1 MLFNYQNC
9 PYTKYSRHKLI
20 VKNFQLL
27 NHWLRSLKIQWFF
40 FKGTSLQ
47 FKSNFLILLSKRFN
61 KDISKPWPKKH
72 CHRSS
77 YKQDNGV
84 TTFCYLIAL
93 SPHLKSTNLLIYIS
107 YRTQL
112 LLNKLCSKMQLFFL
126 NLKSTKWILNFFA
139 QMFR

>member
-9 PYTKYSRHKLI
+9 PYIKYSRHKLI

-47 FKSNFLILLSKRFN
+47 FKSNFPILLSERFN
-61 KDISKPWPKKH
+61 KDISKLDRK
-72 CHRSS
+72 SI
-77 YKQDNGV
+77 V
-84 TTFCYLIAL
+84 TDRAVSKTTGSQFFCYLIAL

-126 NLKSTKWILNFFA
+126 NLKSIKWILTFFA

>member
-27 NHWLRSLKIQWFF
+27 NHWLRSKGQVCNLSQIFQSCCLKGLI
-40 FKGTSLQ
+40 KI
-47 FKSNFLILLSKRFN
+47 FLNLTEKALSQ
-61 KDISKPWPKKH
+61 IE
-72 CHRSS
+72 
-77 YKQDNGV
+77 QDNGV

-126 NLKSTKWILNFFA
+126 NLKSIKWILTFFA